1 MELSTIIILVIFA
14 YAFFGSK
21 SKRRRRLREI
31 KSYVDMAYAMSSP
44 EAYKERIDLE
54 KRALKEYREEK
65 EKSREEFEKIIEE
78 IENKSKKD
86 KQ

>member
-1 MELSTIIILVIFA
+1 MELSTIIIIAIFV

-21 SKRRRRLREI
+21 SKRRRTLGEI

-44 EAYKERIDLE
+44 EAYKERIALE
-54 KRALKEYREEK
+54 KRALEEHREEK
-65 EKSREEFEKIIEE
+65 EKSRKEFEKLIEE
-78 IENKSKKD
+78 IEQKAKKE